1 MHPAAD
7 FLLLSALWGASF
19 LFMRLSATEFGPV
32 ATAALR
38 VGIGAA
44 CLLPLMLW
52 RGQAA
57 ALRQHWRPVLL
68 CGVLNSALPFALFS
82 YAVLHGSTGLAVI
95 LNATT
100 PLFGALVVWLWFG
113 ERPSAMR
120 ALGLVMGFAGVALL
134 AWDKVRLPPG
144 TAGAASMGAVAASL
158 LAPLCYGLAAAFTR
172 RYLTGVPPMVN
183 AAGSQLGATLALA
196 PLAVL
201 WWPAHLPGSQAWLA
215 AAALGVLCTG
225 VAYVLFF
232 RLIEKLGPARALTIT
247 FVTPVFAVVYGALL
261 LNEPITLWMLMCGA
275 IILAGTALSTGV
287 LEVGRWKARAIK

>member
-1 MHPAAD
+1 MNPAAD

-19 LFMRLSATEFGPV
+19 LFMRLAGTEFGPLP
-32 ATAALR
+32 TAALR
-38 VGIGAA
+38 VAIGAA
-44 CLLPLMLW
+44 CLLPLVLW
-52 RGQAA
+52 RSQWA

-82 YAVLHGSTGLAVI
+82 YAVLHGSTGLAAI

-113 ERPSAMR
+113 ERPDRTR
-120 ALGLVMGFAGVALL
+120 ALGLVTGFAGVALL

-144 TAGAASMGAVAASL
+144 AADAASMGAVAASL

-183 AAGSQLGATLALA
+183 AAGSQLGAALALA
-196 PLAVL
+196 PLAAL
-201 WWPAHLPGSQAWLA
+201 WWPAHMPGHRAWLA
-215 AAALGVLCTG
+215 AAALGVLCSG
-225 VAYVLFF
+225 VAYALFF

-247 FVTPVFAVVYGALL
+247 FVTPMFAVVYGALL
-261 LNEPITLWMLMCGA
+261 LNEPITAWMLVCGA

-287 LEVGRWKARAIK
+287 LQPRHFRLLSFK